1 MFYSLCE
8 ILSLVY
14 NRIHQANETGL
25 DANPGYRD
33 AFAKIDG
40 KLKKI
45 VSQVTKEIYNLST
58 SIIKQEVAIMDPLFD
73 LVTHQDEPDPGNISD

>member
-1 MFYSLCE
+1 M
-8 ILSLVY
+8 Y